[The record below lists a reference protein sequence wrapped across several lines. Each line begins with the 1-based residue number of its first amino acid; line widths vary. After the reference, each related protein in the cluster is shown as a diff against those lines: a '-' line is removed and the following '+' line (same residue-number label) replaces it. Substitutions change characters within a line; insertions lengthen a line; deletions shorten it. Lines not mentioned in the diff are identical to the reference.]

1 MGVKF
6 GVHTDRT
13 ESAEPE
19 NANSRINFWAARD
32 ESASSSWLTK
42 FRRLPHTRTA

>member
-19 NANSRINFWAARD
+19 NANSRINFWAARM
-32 ESASSSWLTK
+32 TK
-42 FRRLPHTRTA
+42 ARPPPG